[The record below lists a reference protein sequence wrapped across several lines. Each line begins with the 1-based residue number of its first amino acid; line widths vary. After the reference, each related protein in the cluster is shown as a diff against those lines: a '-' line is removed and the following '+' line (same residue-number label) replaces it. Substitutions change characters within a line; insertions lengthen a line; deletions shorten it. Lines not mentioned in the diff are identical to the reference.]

1 MPNLQRS
8 LSFCNP
14 QPVQHLFMQQS
25 PSSHKHLLF
34 AGQNHTY
41 RENRM
46 PLFFS
51 PFWPDTESHLY
62 MPFIRVSLCS
72 SVVALRLADCLRPI
86 NTNAIGDLPMAF
98 FVLSPFDI
106 VSHSI
111 VDNRTNSV
119 TLLQMIISFKHKGL
133 IELFERGI
141 SRRVRSDLQRRC
153 LRRLEV
159 LDQANSLT
167 DLNIPGFNFHGLQ
180 GVPKRYSIHVN
191 GPWCITFEWREGD
204 ALRVD
209 LEQYH

>member
-1 MPNLQRS
+1 
-8 LSFCNP
+8 
-14 QPVQHLFMQQS
+14 
-25 PSSHKHLLF
+25 
-34 AGQNHTY
+34 
-41 RENRM
+41 
-46 PLFFS
+46 
-51 PFWPDTESHLY
+51 

-72 SVVALRLADCLRPI
+72 SVVAFRLADCPRPI

-98 FVLSPFDI
+98 FHFLPLDI

-111 VDNRTNSV
+111 VDNRTKSV

-159 LDQANSLT
+159 LDRANSLT

-191 GPWCITFEWREGD
+191 GPWCITFEWREGN
-204 ALRVD
+204 ALGVD